1 MKRFVTL
8 LLTIAMLYSCM
19 AFAEEP
25 TGGVWG
31 NPVYEGT
38 WYAPIEGDTQI
49 MTIGKSVRTSV
60 AYMEGDTVQDNYL
73 IRFLEKQL
81 NVDYVYEWE
90 TDEGAY
96 VERVNLAIAEGDGP
110 IPNSV

>member
-38 WYAPIEGDTQI
+38 WYAPIEGGYPDH
-49 MTIGKSVRTSV
+49 
-60 AYMEGDTVQDNYL
+60 DH
-73 IRFLEKQL
+73 
-81 NVDYVYEWE
+81 W
-90 TDEGAY
+90 
-96 VERVNLAIAEGDGP
+96 
-110 IPNSV
+110 